1 VRNEEGTM
9 MYGYGNGMSG
19 WGYVLMALVTLVV
32 VALVV
37 IGVLVLARI
46 GNATRRRPADAVLRP
61 PAELILEERF
71 ARGEVDQDEFR
82 SRMDGLRSNITP
94 R

>member
-9 MYGYGNGMSG
+9 MYGYGNGMTG
-19 WGYVLMALVTLVV
+19 WGFVLMILAALVV
-32 VALVV
+32 VAIVV

-46 GNATRRRPADAVLRP
+46 GNATRRPPVDAVWRP

-71 ARGEVDQDEFR
+71 ARGEIDQDEFC

-94 R
+94 